1 MLREIVK
8 KLTGFNRVILYL
20 SLSDVFSWGSFTVIS
35 ILSGIYLSDK
45 LGIDTLKFLGIGTS
59 IYFFTR
65 ASFQIPIGLITDK
78 YKKDR
83 DEILI
88 LFVGVLLMGLP
99 YIFYPYI
106 ETPFQYY
113 ILQFIF
119 GLGVSLN
126 VTNWRKLFALNIDG
140 GKEGIQYGIYEL
152 IMSVCAGLLSILA
165 GTIANMGDLYFDTV
179 ISVAGVL
186 IMLGSVWIILIYKYE
201 ERKSNSKK

>member
-1 MLREIVK
+1 MLKKIVR
-8 KLTGFNRVILYL
+8 KLRKFNKVVIFL

-35 ILSGIYLSDK
+35 ILSGIYLSHK
-45 LGIDTLKFLGIGTS
+45 LGVDTIKLIGIGTA

-65 ASFQIPIGLITDK
+65 AAFQIPIGLFTDK

-88 LFVGVLLMGLP
+88 LFVGVLLMGVP
-99 YIFYPYI
+99 YLFYPYI
-106 ETPFQYY
+106 QQPSHYF

-152 IMSVCAGLLSILA
+152 IMSVCSGFLSILA
-165 GTIANMGDLYFDTV
+165 GSIANLGSLYFDTV
-179 ISVAGVL
+179 MSLAGVF
-186 IMLGSVWIILIYKYE
+186 IMSGSIWIILIYKYE
-201 ERKSNSKK
+201 GRKSRE

>member
-1 MLREIVK
+1 MLKKIVR
-8 KLTGFNRVILYL
+8 KLRKFNKVVIFL

-35 ILSGIYLSDK
+35 ILSGIYLSHK
-45 LGIDTLKFLGIGTS
+45 LGVDTLKLIGIGTA

-65 ASFQIPIGLITDK
+65 AAFQIPIGLFTDK

-88 LFVGVLLMGLP
+88 LFVGVLLMGVP
-99 YIFYPYI
+99 YLFYPYI
-106 ETPFQYY
+106 QQPSHYF

-152 IMSVCAGLLSILA
+152 IMSVCSGFLSILA
-165 GTIANMGDLYFDTV
+165 GSIANLGSLYFDTV
-179 ISVAGVL
+179 MSLAGVF
-186 IMLGSVWIILIYKYE
+186 IMSGSIWIILIYKYE
-201 ERKSNSKK
+201 GRKSRE

>member
-8 KLTGFNRVILYL
+8 KLTGFNRIVIYL
-20 SLSDVFSWGSFTVIS
+20 SLSDVFSWGAFTVIS

-45 LGIDTLKFLGIGTS
+45 LGVDTLKFLGIGTS

-65 ASFQIPIGLITDK
+65 AAFQIPIGLITDK

-106 ETPFQYY
+106 ETPLQYF

-140 GKEGIQYGIYEL
+140 GKEGIQYGIYDL
-152 IMSVCAGLLSILA
+152 IMSVSAGLLSIVA

-179 ISVAGVL
+179 ISLAGVL
-186 IMLGSVWIILIYKYE
+186 IMLGSVWVILIYKYE
-201 ERKSNSKK
+201 DRKSKKLK

>member
-1 MLREIVK
+1 MLKKIVR
-8 KLTGFNRVILYL
+8 KLRKFNKVVIFL

-35 ILSGIYLSDK
+35 ILSGIYLSHK
-45 LGIDTLKFLGIGTS
+45 LGVDTIKLIGIGTA

-65 ASFQIPIGLITDK
+65 AAFQIPIGLFTDK
-78 YKKDR
+78 YKKDK

-88 LFVGVLLMGLP
+88 LFVGVLLMGVP
-99 YIFYPYI
+99 YLFYPYI
-106 ETPFQYY
+106 QQPSHYF

-152 IMSVCAGLLSILA
+152 IMSVCSGFLSILA
-165 GTIANMGDLYFDTV
+165 GSIANLGSLYFDTV
-179 ISVAGVL
+179 MSLAGVF
-186 IMLGSVWIILIYKYE
+186 IMSGSIWIILIYKYE
-201 ERKSNSKK
+201 GRKSRE